1 MIEAQDRQKQAE
13 MEFKA
18 EQAELDRQNDI
29 IIAEIKGAGYGSA
42 SDINQNQKSDYQDAL
57 EGIRNEQRYQDQMNL
72 KRESEVSK
80 KQFNSEKLNLDREK
94 LLTQKQIAD
103 KQLEIAR
110 ENKNKYDVGAKKKK

>member
-1 MIEAQDRQKQAE
+1 
-13 MEFKA
+13 
-18 EQAELDRQNDI
+18 
-29 IIAEIKGAGYGSA
+29 
-42 SDINQNQKSDYQDAL
+42 
-57 EGIRNEQRYQDQMNL
+57 MNL